1 MQYWIPKSL
10 VLGIAVSLSG
20 CSIFTNDAHH
30 ERNYRA
36 NAPVKVPEGLEK
48 PYRDP
53 EFAMPVGQY
62 ENTPEPVSYR
72 APQQVLTVAQGSWVE
87 QGEEAA
93 RIFFDK
99 NDGIDDLPQ
108 FIWRAVDGVIA
119 LHEAGYEVENKA
131 QGTVTTTWY
140 SLIKPKDGWF
150 WEESKAPAKQKFTFT
165 VEQKAHQRTAS
176 VLAELV
182 DYQGEEAL
190 TPLLKRHLEVRAL
203 NEVVSEFDYQY
214 RLLQVELRKRQG
226 VLALELGFD
235 KAGNSALLTEKGQQA
250 VLDRFSNFLE
260 RSNFTVVRV
269 DREKQEVLVR
279 YEAPES
285 SVWDS
290 IWGEEAVVLPI
301 ENGDYTISVAEAQ
314 DTRTSITWK
323 DGQGSVLDANT
334 MNNLHQALIEL
345 LRQKGLTI

>member
-36 NAPVKVPEGLEK
+36 NAPVKAPEGLSQ

-62 ENTPEPVSYR
+62 EVAPEPVSYR
-72 APQQVLTVAQGSWVE
+72 APQQILTVAHGSWVE

-99 NDGIDDLPQ
+99 NDGIEDLPA
-108 FIWRAVDGVIA
+108 FIWSSVDGVLA
-119 LHEAGYEVENKA
+119 MHGAGLEVDNKPE
-131 QGTVTTTWY
+131 GFVTTTWY
-140 SLIKPKDGWF
+140 SLIQPKDGWF
-150 WEESKAPAKQKFTFT
+150 WEESEEPAKQRFKFT
-165 VEQKAHQRTAS
+165 VEQKEHQRTAS
-176 VLAELV
+176 ISSELV
-182 DYQGEEAL
+182 DYQGSKAL

-203 NEVVSEFDYQY
+203 NEVIIEFDYQY
-214 RLLQVELRKRQG
+214 RLLQVEMRKRQG

-235 KAGNSALLTEKGQQA
+235 KNGNAALLTEKGQEA

-269 DREKQEVLVR
+269 DREEQEVLVR
-279 YEAPES
+279 YEAPEN

-290 IWGEEAVVLPI
+290 IWGDEAVALPI
-301 ENGDYTISVAEAQ
+301 EDGDYTINIAQAQ

-323 DGQGSVLDANT
+323 DSKGDVLDANT
-334 MNNLHQALIEL
+334 MNNLHQALITL

>member
-36 NAPVKVPEGLEK
+36 NAPVKAPEGLAQ

-62 ENTPEPVSYR
+62 ENTAEPVSYR

-99 NDGIDDLPQ
+99 NDGIEDLPA
-108 FIWRAVDGVIA
+108 FIWRAVDGVVA
-119 LHEAGYEVENKA
+119 MHNAGLESDNKA
-131 QGTVTTTWY
+131 QGSVTTTWY
-140 SLIKPKDGWF
+140 SLIKAKEGWF
-150 WEESKAPAKQKFTFT
+150 WEEATEPSKQKFKFT
-165 VEQKAHQRTAS
+165 LEQKEHQRTAS
-176 VLAELV
+176 LRAELV
-182 DYQGEEAL
+182 DYQGDGELTAL
-190 TPLLKRHLEVRAL
+190 QKNHLEVRAL

-214 RLLQVELRKRQG
+214 RLLQVEMRKRQG

-235 KAGNSALLTEKGQQA
+235 KNGDSALLTEKGQEA

-301 ENGDYTISVAEAQ
+301 DNGDYTIKIAQAQ

-323 DGQGSVLDANT
+323 DSEGNVLDANT
-334 MNNLHQALIEL
+334 MNNLHQALITL